1 MKIKELCEAERP
13 RERMLSAGPSA
24 LGNSELLAILLRT
37 GTRSDS
43 AVELAQ
49 KLLSKCDGRLSELF
63 NLTSDAVRRL
73 PGIGPCKAATIQAA
87 LELGRRFLQEESAIT
102 RQSVTSPRMVY
113 DMMIPVLKGAKY
125 EQCWALFLNAHNYV
139 VSRQMLTKGGSTSTV
154 MDVGQVIRSALEKG
168 VSSLIL
174 VHNHPS
180 GSPAPSKADIKQ
192 TEALHKACKAVQIAL
207 LDHVIVSDGS
217 YFSCAD
223 ERMYN
228 VNK

>member
-1 MKIKELCEAERP
+1 
-13 RERMLSAGPSA
+13 MLSAGPSA

-49 KLLSKCDGRLSELF
+49 KLLSKCDGRLSNLF
-63 NLTSDAVRRL
+63 NMSSDVIRRM
-73 PGIGPCKAATIQAA
+73 PGIGPCKAASIQAA
-87 LELGRRFLQEESAIT
+87 LELGRRFLQEESVFSGK
-102 RQSVTSPRMVY
+102 SVTTPRMVY
-113 DMMIPVLKGAKY
+113 DIMIPVLKGAMY

-168 VSSLIL
+168 VSSIIL

-180 GSPAPSKADIKQ
+180 GSPVPSKADIKQ
-192 TEALHKACKAVQIAL
+192 TEALHKACNAVQIAL

-223 ERMYN
+223 ERIYN

>member
-49 KLLSKCDGRLSELF
+49 KLLSRCDGRLSELF
-63 NLTSDAVRRL
+63 NLSSDAVRRL

-87 LELGRRFLQEESAIT
+87 LELGRRFLQEESIIS
-102 RQSVTSPRMVY
+102 QKSITSPRMVY
-113 DMMIPVLKGAKY
+113 DMMIPVLKGVMY

-139 VSRQMLTKGGSTSTV
+139 VSRQMLTKGGSSSTV

-168 VSSLIL
+168 IAALIL

-180 GSPAPSKADIKQ
+180 GNPVPSKADIKQ
-192 TEALHKACKAVQIAL
+192 TEALHKACNAVQIAL

-223 ERMYN
+223 ERMYDA
-228 VNK
+228 NK

>member
-49 KLLSKCDGRLSELF
+49 KLLSKCNGRLSELF
-63 NLTSDAVRRL
+63 NMSSDAVRRL
-73 PGIGPCKAATIQAA
+73 SGIGPCKAATIQAA
-87 LELGRRFLQEESAIT
+87 LELGRRFLQEESVIT
-102 RQSVTSPRMVY
+102 KKSITSPRMVY
-113 DMMIPVLKGAKY
+113 DMMIPVLKGTMY

-139 VSRQMLTKGGSTSTV
+139 VSRQMLTKGGSSSTV
-154 MDVGQVIRSALEKG
+154 LDVGQVIRSALEKG
-168 VSSLIL
+168 VSGLIL

-180 GSPAPSKADIKQ
+180 GNPVPSEADIKQ
-192 TEALHKACKAVQIAL
+192 TEALHKACEAVQIAL